1 MRTFILA
8 GCLAIAL
15 AGAPKAQTPPARG
28 ALFIAPMGQPF
39 RADEGQTGVEKW
51 FAQADTDHDG
61 KISLAEFV
69 ADADAFLPHADSNG
83 DGTVTSTESTALWR
97 AEAPE
102 VVNDN
107 VSYAPPIDPN
117 ALTPNNGHHESHSP
131 NNNSAS
137 RGGLVTPSSTTNVRR
152 GQAGPRPIGAQ
163 AFGLLGDAE
172 PIMSCDTNFD
182 RRIEKTEF
190 EQCAARRFVEL
201 DANHDGFFTPDEVH
215 PWLTDPARA
224 AR

>member
-1 MRTFILA
+1 MRNALLLA
-8 GCLAIAL
+8 ASCALAL
-15 AGAPKAQTPPARG
+15 AGAVDAQPAAPHG

-39 RADEGQTGVEKW
+39 RATADQTGVQEW

-69 ADADAFLPHADSNG
+69 ADADAFLPRADSNG
-83 DGTVTSTESTALWR
+83 DGTVTSMESTALWR
-97 AEAPE
+97 TQAPE
-102 VVNDN
+102 VISAD
-107 VSYAPPIDPN
+107 VSDDAPLDPN
-117 ALTPNNGHHESHSP
+117 TPVASGSGGHHVHQNNGG
-131 NNNSAS
+131 AS
-137 RGGLVTPSSTTNVRR
+137 WGGMVSTQTTNHRV
-152 GQAGPRPIGAQ
+152 AGPPPVGAQ
-163 AFGLLGDAE
+163 AYGLLGDAE

-215 PWLTDPARA
+215 PWLMAREHA
-224 AR
+224 QR